1 MSYSH
6 NSFPTDGAEIPHV
19 DLTQEEKDVVKLFF
33 DGITTGASPFVNPYR
48 ENIESVKDK
57 INAFRD
63 IVIELQQDEDNSDV
77 VYDTL
82 IAVLDGLFDRIAN
95 VDNANFLT
103 HTDRLSGA
111 SLEPDGELLDYASLQ
126 SVAASYNSVLEAMRE
141 EDEPVKDNYSVFF
154 SSLFIAGDLTSR
166 LDELMS
172 VGTGDLD
179 PNTNSGGITGAQ
191 GYVNAIAQQGQFSL
205 NTVQEHIASDN
216 AYAAIALNTLK
227 RFGLGISTINMN
239 KDTFFAK
246 KVIDVSA
253 GPSLASELN
262 DLSEE

>member
-1 MSYSH
+1 
-6 NSFPTDGAEIPHV
+6 
-19 DLTQEEKDVVKLFF
+19 
-33 DGITTGASPFVNPYR
+33 
-48 ENIESVKDK
+48 
-57 INAFRD
+57 
-63 IVIELQQDEDNSDV
+63 
-77 VYDTL
+77 
-82 IAVLDGLFDRIAN
+82 
-95 VDNANFLT
+95 
-103 HTDRLSGA
+103 
-111 SLEPDGELLDYASLQ
+111 
-126 SVAASYNSVLEAMRE
+126 
-141 EDEPVKDNYSVFF
+141 
-154 SSLFIAGDLTSR
+154 
-166 LDELMS
+166 MS

-205 NTVQEHIASDN
+205 NSVQEHIASDN